1 MEFHLK
7 KVLKTLLLSTAEPV
21 SIKDIQTVISR
32 YHEQREKEA
41 AREAAVQGAAPG
53 DVAAI
58 AASALDELSPPPP
71 SGDAVAQQDELNL
84 ADPERQRVIR
94 DIIDQVPTLLTA
106 TQIREAIDALNAEMA
121 EAGEVTRILQGPEGF
136 RLVIAPAYADWVRL
150 LRNEPKPR
158 RLSQA
163 QLETL
168 AVIAYR
174 QPVTRAELEALRGV
188 SADSALAH
196 LQDIDLILVTGRAD
210 LPGRPIQYGTT
221 AKFLDFCGVKTLSE
235 LPASD
240 VLTPSQI
247 NEWIARATNPAAKPT
262 DAAMGL
268 PDDNATPAIPA
279 AQLELGTAES
289 GEAPEIQN
297 A

>member
-1 MEFHLK
+1 MEFNLR
-7 KVLKTLLLSTAEPV
+7 KVLKTLLLSTSEPV

-41 AREAAVQGAAPG
+41 ARDAAINGETAAPQP
-53 DVAAI
+53 V
-58 AASALDELSPPPP
+58 SPPDELP
-71 SGDAVAQQDELNL
+71 LH
-84 ADPERQRVIR
+84 DPERQRVIR

-106 TQIREAIDALNAEMA
+106 TQIRETVDALNAEMA
-121 EAGEVTRILQGPEGF
+121 ESGDITRILQSAEGF
-136 RLVIAPAYADWVRL
+136 RLVVAPEYADWVRL

-158 RLSQA
+158 RLSAA

-174 QPVTRAELEALRGV
+174 QPVTRSELEALRGV

-196 LQDIDLILVTGRAD
+196 LLDLELILVTGRAD

-221 AKFLDFCGVKTLSE
+221 AKFLDFCGLKTLSE

-240 VLTPSQI
+240 VLTPKQI
-247 NEWIARATNPAAKPT
+247 NDWIARATAVKPEDT
-262 DAAMGL
+262 DMGL
-268 PDDNATPAIPA
+268 PAESATPPV
-279 AQLELGTAES
+279 AQLELG
-289 GEAPEIQN
+289 EAADTTETP
-297 A
+297 AV